1 MPAFL
6 KLSAET
12 VSTSFLVDKEKKELS
27 LCMSFQVGACHRFV
41 PTLTKAACL
50 IHQNNL
56 LLIIRGFEVSL
67 Q

>member
-12 VSTSFLVDKEKKELS
+12 VSTSLLVDKGKKELS
-27 LCMSFQVGACHRFV
+27 PCMSFQVGASHSLV
-41 PTLTKAACL
+41 PNLTKAACL

-56 LLIIRGFEVSL
+56 LLINRGFEVFL
-67 Q
+67 